1 MVEKDGKKSEGMWNY
16 YFIIRAS
23 RQSESAMPKPA
34 DDVGDN
40 DEVDELDVDGV
51 DGDVRRLVVII
62 IAEPIGPWPK
72 RMNRAVVDGAEMNL
86 CGIIKKNEKKEN
98 RLTRQEIRKKGRNK
112 LKMFRRKEVEKK
124 FFKRSWLFST
134 HNFIPS
140 MKFFK
145 KFSHNQFQQKSDFSY
160 LKN

>member
-1 MVEKDGKKSEGMWNY
+1 MVEKDGKESEGMWNY

-51 DGDVRRLVVII
+51 DGDVRRLVIII

-112 LKMFRRKEVEKK
+112 LKIFRRKEVEKN
-124 FFKRSWLFST
+124 FF
-134 HNFIPS
+134 
-140 MKFFK
+140 
-145 KFSHNQFQQKSDFSY
+145 
-160 LKN
+160 

>member
-51 DGDVRRLVVII
+51 DGDVRRLGFII
-62 IAEPIGPWPK
+62 IAKPIGPWPK

-86 CGIIKKNEKKEN
+86 CGIIKKEWKKEN
-98 RLTRQEIRKKGRNK
+98 RLTQQEIRKKGRSK

-124 FFKRSWLFST
+124 
-134 HNFIPS
+134 NF
-140 MKFFK
+140 
-145 KFSHNQFQQKSDFSY
+145 
-160 LKN
+160 